1 MKWVE
6 RDTELSV
13 LEGLL
18 DASAAGR
25 GKVVLVSGAV
35 AGGKTT
41 LLRAFRERAA
51 PTGAL
56 WLQATATAAEKD
68 VPLRVAG
75 QLLRG
80 ATLTGA
86 DAEPAV
92 WLPPPAG
99 SGGDRPRAADDE
111 IPAEVAVNVFPRVC
125 GILFAQARKRPVVV
139 CIDDVHHADAYSLE
153 CVLYVVRRL
162 DVSRILVVLGE
173 SSGSE
178 WEDSPAR
185 RELLGRPAC
194 RFLHV
199 GPLPRSGVVAMM
211 AAGHKGRRSAP
222 PVSEFHRLS
231 GGSPLLMRALLD
243 DYADADRAGGA
254 ELVPGETYERAVA
267 LCLSRSDVLTRRTA
281 WVLAVLGERAARA
294 GLAELL
300 GVSRA
305 AVDRSLRALH
315 DMGLLASGRFRHEA
329 GRTAVLRRAE
339 PPRSASLQARV
350 ARVLYEHGAPAAELA
365 RHLVAA
371 GVVDAPWALP
381 VLLEAAET
389 ALARNEVGPALDCL
403 RVARD
408 SCADERQVLKV
419 RIALVR
425 AGWRV
430 DPSAAVRHLPALTD
444 AALAGRLTA
453 RDMKALVGHL
463 LWFGRVDE
471 ALEVLRAAEAEG
483 DAAGDGGGVREAA
496 GHAGWRPEAVPGAG
510 RARMLELA
518 RLWFAY
524 GYPGLAAEYRAE
536 SAAGPYRSVAAAGR
550 APGLTPEQDTQQRA
564 LSLMAS
570 VLDQG
575 ATGDVIGR
583 AERILQE
590 TRPEDR
596 TPAAGLAA
604 LVALIV
610 ADGLREAAR
619 WCDILL
625 AEARERRTPMWQSL
639 FATAKAFIEIRLGEL
654 AAAEESAHTALTVVP
669 PEGWGAAV
677 AAPVAA
683 LLYTKAAMGRLD
695 EAAAH
700 LKVPVPD
707 AAFRTPGGLLYL
719 WARGHYHLA
728 AGRPYAAL
736 EDFHRC
742 GDLMARWRLDLPAL
756 VPWRTDAA
764 QVHVSLGDDRR
775 ARDLLEEE
783 LSRTGP
789 RPLWTRG
796 VALRVLAALAGRAE
810 RPRLLG
816 EALDLLQ
823 RSGHRL
829 ELAYAMAE
837 LSYSYWDMNED
848 SRARVAARKAQ
859 QLMRECGIKAPVLK
873 ASPVGAAS
881 ACPPERSG
889 GDGAVRP
896 PAELS
901 GAELRVATLAARGYT
916 NRQIAGALFIT
927 ISTVEQHLTRAY
939 RKLGVQR
946 RTDLATR
953 LTPDAAAGPGL
964 EGCGDGSARDC
975 LRVG

>member
-1 MKWVE
+1 MKLVE

-18 DASAAGR
+18 DACAAGR
-25 GKVVLVSGAV
+25 GGVVVVSGAV
-35 AGGKTT
+35 AGGKTA

-75 QLLRG
+75 QLLR
-80 ATLTGA
+80 T
-86 DAEPAV
+86 AEPAGAGGEPVV

-99 SGGDRPRAADDE
+99 GGDAPARAAAGT
-111 IPAEVAVNVFPRVC
+111 IPAEIAVNVFPRVC

-139 CIDDVHHADAYSLE
+139 CVDDVQQIDAYSLE

-173 SSGSE
+173 STGTE
-178 WEDSPAR
+178 WEDSAAR
-185 RELLGRPAC
+185 RELLRRPAC

-199 GPLPRSGVVAMM
+199 GPLPRDGVVAML
-211 AAGHKGRRSAP
+211 ADGQKGRRSAP
-222 PVSEFHRLS
+222 PVAEFHRLS

-243 DYADADRAGGA
+243 DYADAEPAGSA
-254 ELVPGETYERAVA
+254 ELVPGEAYERAVA
-267 LCLSRSDVLTRRTA
+267 QCLSRGDLLIRRTA
-281 WVLAVLGERAARA
+281 WLLAVLGERAMRV
-294 GLAELL
+294 GPAELL
-300 GVSRA
+300 GVSRQA
-305 AVDRSLRALH
+305 GERALRALH
-315 DMGLLASGRFRHEA
+315 DMGLLAHGRFRHEA

-339 PPRSASLQARV
+339 PPRSARLEARV
-350 ARVLYEHGAPAAELA
+350 AQVLYEHGAPAAVLA
-365 RHLVAA
+365 PHLVAA
-371 GVVDAPWALP
+371 ETVDAPWALP
-381 VLLEAAET
+381 VLLEAAEA
-389 ALARNEVGPALDCL
+389 ALARDEAGTALDCL
-403 RVARD
+403 RVARA
-408 SCADERQVLKV
+408 SCADEEQALAV
-419 RIALVR
+419 RAALVR

-430 DPSAAVRHLPALTD
+430 DPSAAVPHLPALTD
-444 AALAGRLTA
+444 AALAGRLPA
-453 RDMKALVGHL
+453 RDVKALAGQL
-463 LWFGRVDE
+463 LWAGRADD
-471 ALEVLRAAEAEG
+471 ALEVLRVAEEAGEEG
-483 DAAGDGGGVREAA
+483 EGQDGGGGGGLESVRV
-496 GHAGWRPEAVPGAG
+496 WV
-510 RARMLELA
+510 
-518 RLWFAY
+518 AY
-524 GYPGLAAEYRAE
+524 GYPESAGRYRAE
-536 SAAGPYRSVAAAGR
+536 VAAGPYRAGAAGAR
-550 APGLTPEQDTQQRA
+550 DAGPAAEQDTQQRA
-564 LSLMAS
+564 LALMAS
-570 VLDQG
+570 VLDQRV
-575 ATGDVIGR
+575 TGDVIGR

-596 TPAAGLAA
+596 APEAGLAA

-625 AEARERRTPMWQSL
+625 AEAREHRTPMWQSL
-639 FATAKAFIEIRLGEL
+639 FASAKAFIEIRLGEL

-683 LLYTKAAMGRLD
+683 LLYTKAATGRLD

-719 WARGHYHLA
+719 WARGHYQLA

-742 GDLMARWRLDLPAL
+742 GDLMARWRLDLSGL

-775 ARDLLEEE
+775 ARALLDEE
-783 LSRTGP
+783 LARTGP
-789 RPLWTRG
+789 RTLWTRG
-796 VALRVLAALAGRAE
+796 VALRVLAALAERAD

-816 EALDLLQ
+816 EAMDILQ
-823 RSGHRL
+823 RGGHRL

-837 LSYSYWDMNED
+837 LSYSYWDRNDD
-848 SRARVAARKAQ
+848 SRARMAARKAQ

-873 ASPVGAAS
+873 AWPVGAAS
-881 ACPPERSG
+881 AGPPERSG
-889 GDGAVRP
+889 TGGAGRP

-901 GAELRVATLAARGYT
+901 GAELRVATLAARGHT

-953 LTPDAAAGPGL
+953 LEQDAVADTGL
-964 EGCGDGSARDC
+964 DGCGDGAARDC
-975 LRVG
+975 LRAG

>member
-1 MKWVE
+1 MKLVE

-18 DASAAGR
+18 DACAAGR
-25 GKVVLVSGAV
+25 GGAV
-35 AGGKTT
+35 VVGGAVGSGKTA

-56 WLQATATAAEKD
+56 WLQATAAAAEKD
-68 VPLRVAG
+68 VPLRAAG
-75 QLLRG
+75 QLLRTAELAG
-80 ATLTGA
+80 EG
-86 DAEPAV
+86 AEPVV

-99 SGGDRPRAADDE
+99 GGGAPVRAAAGA
-111 IPAEVAVNVFPRVC
+111 IPAEVAVNVVPRVC

-139 CIDDVHHADAYSLE
+139 CIDDVHQADAYSLE

-162 DVSRILVVLGE
+162 AVSRILVVLGE
-173 SSGSE
+173 SSGTA
-178 WEDSPAR
+178 WEGSPVR
-185 RELLGRPAC
+185 RELLRGPAC

-199 GPLPRSGVVAMM
+199 GPLPRDGVVAML
-211 AAGHKGRRSAP
+211 AAGQKGRRSAP
-222 PVSEFHRLS
+222 PVPEFHRLS
-231 GGSPLLMRALLD
+231 GGSPLLMEALLD
-243 DYADADRAGGA
+243 DYADAERSGGA
-254 ELVPGETYERAVA
+254 GPVPGEAYERAVA
-267 LCLSRSDVLTRRTA
+267 QCLSRSDDVTRRTA
-281 WVLAVLGERAARA
+281 WLLAVLGERAAH
-294 GLAELL
+294 GGPAELL
-300 GVSRA
+300 GVSRQA
-305 AVDRSLRALH
+305 GERALCALH
-315 DMGLLASGRFRHEA
+315 DMGLLADGRFRHEA

-339 PPRSASLQARV
+339 PPRSARLEARV
-350 ARVLYEHGAPAAELA
+350 AQVLYEHGAPATALA

-371 GVVDAPWALP
+371 ETVDAPWALP
-381 VLLEAAET
+381 VLLEAAEA
-389 ALARNEVGPALDCL
+389 ALARDEVGTALDCL

-408 SCADERQVLKV
+408 SCADEQQLLEV
-419 RIALVR
+419 RLALVR

-430 DPSAAVRHLPALTD
+430 DPSTAVRHLSALTE
-444 AALAGRLTA
+444 AAPAGRLSA
-453 RDMKALVGHL
+453 RAMRELVGHL
-463 LWFGRVDE
+463 LWFGRADD
-471 ALEVLRAAEAEG
+471 ALEVLRIVEEEG
-483 DAAGDGGGVREAA
+483 GEEDCTGV
-496 GHAGWRPEAVPGAG
+496 G
-510 RARMLELA
+510 LEPV
-518 RLWFAY
+518 RFWFAY
-524 GYPGLAAEYRAE
+524 GYPGLAGKYRAE
-536 SAAGPYRSVAAAGR
+536 VAAGPYRGTATGAR
-550 APGLTPEQDTQQRA
+550 TPGLTPEQDTQQRA
-564 LSLMAS
+564 LALMAS
-570 VLDQG
+570 VLDQRV
-575 ATGDVIGR
+575 TGDVTGR

-610 ADGLREAAR
+610 ADGLPEAAR
-619 WCDILL
+619 WCEILL
-625 AEARERRTPMWQSL
+625 AEAREHRTPMWQSL
-639 FATAKAFIEIRLGEL
+639 FASAKAFIEIRLGEL

-683 LLYTKAAMGRLD
+683 LLYTKAATGRLD
-695 EAAAH
+695 EAVAH

-707 AAFRTPGGLLYL
+707 AAFRTPAGLLYL
-719 WARGHYHLA
+719 WARGHYQLA

-742 GDLMARWRLDLPAL
+742 GDLMARWRLDLSGL

-764 QVHVSLGDDRR
+764 QVHVALGDDRR

-783 LSRTGP
+783 LVRTGR

-796 VALRVLAALAGRAE
+796 AALRVLASLAERAD

-816 EALDLLQ
+816 EAMDILQ
-823 RSGHRL
+823 RGGHRL

-837 LSYSYWDMNED
+837 LSYSYWDVNDD
-848 SRARVAARKAQ
+848 SRARIAARKAQ

-889 GDGAVRP
+889 AGCAGHP

-916 NRQIAGALFIT
+916 NRQIAAALFIT

-953 LTPDAAAGPGL
+953 LEPDREDTGL
-964 EGCGDGSARDC
+964 DGCGDGAQRDC
-975 LRVG
+975 LRAG